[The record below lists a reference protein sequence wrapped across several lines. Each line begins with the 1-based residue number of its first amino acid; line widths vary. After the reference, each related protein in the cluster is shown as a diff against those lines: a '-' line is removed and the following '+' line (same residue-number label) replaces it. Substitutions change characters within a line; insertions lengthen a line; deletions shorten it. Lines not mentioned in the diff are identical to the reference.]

1 MSDTPAPRERVVEAA
16 GAVVWRPA
24 VHDRAEV
31 LLIHRPRYDDWTFPK
46 GKLQPGEHAIAAAV
60 REVEEETGVRIRLG
74 PPLPAA
80 RYRLR
85 DGGQKVVRYW
95 SAIPL
100 GDSDAVDFQPSR
112 EVDRRGWFSLRQAAR
127 QLTHAQDR
135 ALLSRLR
142 PVPTRPFVV
151 LRHARAVARDSWQGA
166 DTERPL
172 SEVGVA
178 QAERLT
184 ALLAAYDPTHLVAS
198 ETRRAIDT
206 LLPYAR
212 SRGLEIEPDPA
223 FGPNVDSG
231 HVREEITRLLNSV
244 ESTVVCTHRETVP
257 AVFEALGMDAVPL
270 DYAEMAVVHLE
281 VRSPVALERARV
293 F

>member
-1 MSDTPAPRERVVEAA
+1 MSDTTAPHERVVEAA

-46 GKLQPGEHAIAAAV
+46 GKLRPHEHALAAAV

-85 DGGQKVVRYW
+85 DGGQKLVRYW

-100 GDSDAVDFQPSR
+100 GESDEVGVERSR

-151 LRHARAVARDSWQGA
+151 VRHARAVPRESWDGA
-166 DTERPL
+166 DAERPL
-172 SEVGVA
+172 ADEGVA
-178 QAERLT
+178 QAERL
-184 ALLAAYDPTHLVAS
+184 APLLAAYDPSHVVAS

-212 SRGLEIEPDPA
+212 AGD
-223 FGPNVDSG
+223 
-231 HVREEITRLLNSV
+231 
-244 ESTVVCTHRETVP
+244 
-257 AVFEALGMDAVPL
+257 
-270 DYAEMAVVHLE
+270 
-281 VRSPVALERARV
+281 RA
-293 F
+293 

>member
-1 MSDTPAPRERVVEAA
+1 MSTGRYKIPVSVLVIVHTPDL
-16 GAVVWRPA
+16 
-24 VHDRAEV
+24 HV
-31 LLIHRPRYDDWTFPK
+31 LLIERVRP
-46 GKLQPGEHAIAAAV
+46 PGQWQSVTGSLEPDETPLAAAV

-85 DGGQKVVRYW
+85 DGGQKLVRYW

-100 GDSDAVDFQPSR
+100 GESDEVGVERSR

-151 LRHARAVARDSWQGA
+151 VRHARAVPRESWDGA
-166 DTERPL
+166 DAERPL
-172 SEVGVA
+172 ADEGVA
-178 QAERLT
+178 QAERL
-184 ALLAAYDPTHLVAS
+184 APLLAAYDPSHVVAS

-212 SRGLEIEPDPA
+212 GRGLEIEPDPA
-223 FGPNVDSG
+223 FGPNVDAG

-244 ESTVVCTHRETVP
+244 ESTVVSTHRETVP
-257 AVFEALGMDAVPL
+257 AIFEALGLGEVSL
-270 DYAEMAVVHLE
+270 DYAELAVVHLE
-281 VRSPVALERARV
+281 VRSPVAVERARV
-293 F
+293 H